1 MSLDKQTPMPSEP
14 RIPILIIRDQRVILD
29 ADLARLYDVETK
41 ALNQAVKRNAERF
54 PEDFRF
60 QLTAEEAAAL
70 RSQSVTL
77 NDPAANRSQ
86 IVTGLRSQ
94 NATLKTGQGQ
104 HRKYLPYAFTEFGA
118 LMAAN
123 VLSSPEAV
131 TMSLYVIRAFV
142 KIREELVANAAILKR
157 LAEIDRTLLV
167 HDHALR
173 DILQKLRPLLAP
185 PPEKPVVAQ
194 FASKPAYLNTETRR
208 TQRDT
213 EDKGRAVFFQ
223 TSVFLRVLRASV
235 FEHSN

>member
-1 MSLDKQTPMPSEP
+1 MSLDKQTPMPPEP
-14 RIPILIIRDQRVILD
+14 RIPILVIRDQRVILD

-185 PPEKPVVAQ
+185 PPEKP
-194 FASKPAYLNTETRR
+194 KPRIGFNP
-208 TQRDT
+208 
-213 EDKGRAVFFQ
+213 DKP
-223 TSVFLRVLRASV
+223 
-235 FEHSN
+235 

>member
-1 MSLDKQTPMPSEP
+1 MPSEP

-29 ADLARLYDVETK
+29 ADLARLYGVPTRR
-41 ALNQAVKRNAERF
+41 LNEQVKRNADRF
-54 PEDFRF
+54 PQDFMF
-60 QLTAEEAAAL
+60 QLSPAEWGVL
-70 RSQSVTL
+70 KSQFATSSADAGIVG
-77 NDPAANRSQ
+77 NNRSQ
-86 IVTGLRSQ
+86 IATGSQ
-94 NATLKTGQGQ
+94 R
-104 HRKYLPYAFTEFGA
+104 HRDPRFPPYAFTEFGA

-123 VLSSPEAV
+123 VLSTPEAV

-142 KIREELVANAAILKR
+142 KTREELVANAAILKR
-157 LAEIDRTLLV
+157 LTEIDRTLLV

-223 TSVFLRVLRASV
+223 TSVLLRVLRASV
-235 FEHSN
+235 FEQSN